1 MRLSA
6 VLRSLV
12 ALFLFA
18 AFAGSAAAQTTLGRI
33 SGLVLDENGK
43 PIKAATVTAE
53 NSETNQEL
61 TATTDEKGR
70 FTILGMRPAGWKF
83 TAAAPG
89 YFPDQGMATIRVGS
103 PNSAIAFALKKTGAP
118 GGGALGSFSA
128 KDLQSILGAADTL
141 FTQGRWDE
149 AIAAY
154 KALLE
159 RAPSLSS
166 VNLQIA
172 AAYVNKKD
180 YDTALGAYG
189 DLLKTDPGNEK
200 AIVGLARARLE
211 RGDAAG
217 AEDTLKKAADQ
228 SGAGAGREIFMAL
241 GDMKFDS
248 GDTDG
253 AISWYERATTADP
266 SWGRAWFKRGL
277 AAQKNGDR
285 PHATEFLNKVLDVA
299 PMSAEAVSAKDTL
312 NQLNR

>member
-1 MRLSA
+1 MRVSA
-6 VLRSLV
+6 VLRSGFAILLV
-12 ALFLFA
+12 AVL
-18 AFAGSAAAQTTLGRI
+18 AGSAAAQTTLGRI

-53 NSETNQEL
+53 NSDTNQAL

-70 FTILGMRPAGWKF
+70 FTILGMRPASWKF

-89 YFPDQGMATIRVGS
+89 YFPEQGLATIRVGS

-128 KDLQSILGAADTL
+128 KDLQSILGGADTL
-141 FTQGRWDE
+141 FKQGRWDD

-159 RAPSLSS
+159 KAPSLSA

-180 YDTALGAYG
+180 YTSALAAYTEI
-189 DLLKTDPGNEK
+189 LKADPGNEK
-200 AIVGLARARLE
+200 AIVGMARARAE

-217 AEDTLKKAADQ
+217 AEDALKTAAT
-228 SGAGAGREIFMAL
+228 APGAGREVFLAL
-241 GDMKFDS
+241 GDLRLDA

-253 AISWYERATTADP
+253 ALAWYERATTADP
-266 SWGRAWFKRGL
+266 SWGKAWYKRGL
-277 AAQKNGDR
+277 AAQKNGD
-285 PHATEFLNKVLDVA
+285 PSHATEFLNKVLDVA
-299 PMSAEAVSAKDTL
+299 PLSAEAASAKDTL